1 DWLES
6 SYRGLDR
13 HQHGRIG
20 YPARESSCRGG
31 VLRDS
36 QGRVLCAFTANF
48 SPCSITRAELRAALY
63 GLSLAWEKGYRK
75 VHLQMDSS
83 YALPFLL
90 GDPPYDARHKSCI
103 LETRQ
108 LLARD
113 WEVLTSHIYREGNTV
128 ADLLAHYGHS
138 FGFCFH
144 VVPFLPRNVLD
155 SVQADLAGIVFSRV
169 IPVNN

>member
-1 DWLES
+1 
-6 SYRGLDR
+6 YRGLDR